1 MYESKTTKITKA
13 HNKMTKFEDINTKV
27 DSKY

>member
-1 MYESKTTKITKA
+1 MKSKTTKITKA